1 MEQYQILFEKGY
13 LESNNIE
20 SPISMKGVEKLITI
34 FKKKY
39 NFLDIKII
47 NEKEFSD
54 EFYKFNDAFSKIVKK
69 NILLLMI
76 IKKKI

>member
-1 MEQYQILFEKGY
+1 
-13 LESNNIE
+13 
-20 SPISMKGVEKLITI
+20 MKGVEKLVTTP
-34 FKKKY
+34 KKKH

>member
-1 MEQYQILFEKGY
+1 
-13 LESNNIE
+13 
-20 SPISMKGVEKLITI
+20 MKGVEKLVTI

-47 NEKEFSD
+47 NKKEFSD